1 MNHFIWVGDRCFVDR
16 GSGYGGASNTNVLW
30 YRAPAHTWMT
40 EALPIGNGTLGA
52 MVFGGTDQER
62 LQFNVDSLWTGDDH
76 DTGAYQAFGDV
87 LIDLGHTNITD
98 YRRELD
104 IGRAVQTVL
113 YQSNG
118 IHYERTAFAS
128 HPAHVIV
135 WRMTAD
141 KAGSCSGRIRLTD
154 MHKAAVVADGADR
167 LRATGKLEN
176 GLEYESQILVMGD
189 GGKISSS
196 PGGVAFDGCNGV
208 TVILSAD
215 TNYIPVYEKNW
226 RGDPPHAA
234 IARRIDDATARGF
247 DKLLAEHVE
256 DYQSLFNRFRL
267 DLGTTAADVAALPT
281 DERLARYAD
290 QHSADPELDAL
301 FCQYGRYL
309 LISSSRG
316 GLPANLQGLWNE
328 SNTPPWRCDYHS
340 NINVEMNYWPAEP
353 TNLSECAV
361 PFIDYV
367 TSLRQVRAIRT
378 KENYGPR
385 FAGGPCGPRIIFSAE
400 RVIFGMRRGALG
412 IRSSFG
418 STLRLGG
425 IRNIWPIRRIRFSK
439 EVCEFW
445 DDHLKRREDGTWWCR
460 TGGRR
465 SMGPTKMG
473 CRMIRKLF
481 LICLRTTSRRRN
493 ALGIDRDYRD
503 RIAGMREKLLKPKIG
518 KWGQLQEWGT
528 EFDVRRRSS
537 IIRPVIV
544 VDVIW
549 VCLPVFPG
557 REISAG
563 EDAGA
568 GGGGEGFAD
577 GSGRRRNWMEPAWKI
592 SYWSRFL
599 DGDHAY
605 ALLRNDD
612 DGGWR

>member
-1 MNHFIWVGDRCFVDR
+1 MNHFIWSAIVASWTVALVTA
-16 GSGYGGASNTNVLW
+16 GASNTNVLW

-104 IGRAVQTVL
+104 IGRAVQTVS

-128 HPAHVIV
+128 HPAQVIV

-141 KAGSCSGRIRLTD
+141 KAGACSGRIRLRD

-196 PGGVAFDGCNGV
+196 PDGVAFDGCNGV

-226 RGDPPHAA
+226 RGDPPHGA

-353 TNLSECAV
+353 TNLAKCAV

-378 KENYGPR
+378 RENYGPSIR
-385 FAGGPCGPRIIFSAE
+385 GWTVRTE
-400 RVIFGMRRGALG
+400 NNIFGGASYVWNAPGSAWYSQQLWEHFA
-412 IRSSFG
+412 FG
-418 STLRLGG
+418 RDKKYLADTAYPVL
-425 IRNIWPIRRIRFSK
+425 K

-445 DDHLKRREDGTWWCR
+445 DDHLKRREDGKLVVPEGW
-460 TGGRR
+460 
-465 SMGPTKMG
+465 SPEHGPHEDG
-473 CRMIRKLF
+473 VSYDQEIV
-481 LICLRTTSRRRN
+481 LICLRTTWRRRTRWGSTRN
-493 ALGIDRDYRD
+493 IGIGLR
-503 RIAGMREKLLKPKIG
+503 GCG
-518 KWGQLQEWGT
+518 
-528 EFDVRRRSS
+528 RS
-537 IIRPVIV
+537 
-544 VDVIW
+544 
-549 VCLPVFPG
+549 C
-557 REISAG
+557 
-563 EDAGA
+563 
-568 GGGGEGFAD
+568 
-577 GSGRRRNWMEPAWKI
+577 
-592 SYWSRFL
+592 
-599 DGDHAY
+599 
-605 ALLRNDD
+605 
-612 DGGWR
+612 